1 MKNNT
6 VLVKSITK
14 LLEEQW
20 GLENA
25 EFQLIVI
32 NAKDRITNK
41 IEVRYTGT
49 APLTLA
55 YEKVATHYHFLK
67 HLNFPVND
75 TSRLATD
82 ASAQ

>member
-1 MKNNT
+1 MNNT
-6 VLVKSITK
+6 VLVNRILK
-14 LLEEQW
+14 LLEDQW

-32 NAKDRITNK
+32 NAKDLITNK

-55 YEKVATHYHFLK
+55 YEKVTSHYNFLK
-67 HLNFPVND
+67 NVNSPAND
-75 TSRLATD
+75 TSRSTTD
-82 ASAQ
+82 TKPQ